1 MDRSQTINLISEAY
15 AEDEY
20 GVLVPT
26 RTKRQVYCNV
36 SSVSAS
42 EWFEGSRNGLNP
54 EWRFTMF
61 APDYQGEEIVE
72 FSGVQYSIYRTY
84 HARNDTIELYA
95 ELRKGVQIVPDPELT
110 PTPTPDSTPDPNEEE
125 GDGD

>member
-1 MDRSQTINLISEAY
+1 MDRSKTINLISEAY
-15 AEDEY
+15 TEDEY
-20 GVLVPT
+20 GVLKPT
-26 RTKRQVYCNV
+26 RTKRQVFCNV

-42 EWFEGSRNGLNP
+42 EWFEGSRAGLNP

-95 ELRKGVQIVPDPELT
+95 ELRKGVQIVPT
-110 PTPTPDSTPDPNEEE
+110 PTPTPDPDEE
-125 GDGD
+125 GVNEDGD